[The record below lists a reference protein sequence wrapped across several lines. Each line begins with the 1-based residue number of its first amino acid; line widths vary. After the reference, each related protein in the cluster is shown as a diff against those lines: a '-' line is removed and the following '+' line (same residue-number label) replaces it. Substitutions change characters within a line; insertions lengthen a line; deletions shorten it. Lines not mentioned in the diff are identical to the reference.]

1 MVITWRAQRVNV
13 YTWKEREKRGE
24 RRRAFFRIRAAAAAT
39 HAAEGG
45 GKSQREPPIA
55 QGKKGAVAIRQRIEQ
70 KLLLAL
76 YTSEKIN
83 KKQMGEYIEE
93 EEWGEMYKEKK
104 KKKKNRRLL
113 PLLARNEQRAR
124 APIAALTFNS
134 TASQPSRGRKI

>member
-55 QGKKGAVAIRQRIEQ
+55 QGKKGAVAIRQRIGQ

-104 KKKKNRRLL
+104 KKKKR
-113 PLLARNEQRAR
+113 
-124 APIAALTFNS
+124 TDDYYHY
-134 TASQPSRGRKI
+134 